1 MYIIVKCLKI
11 GRKFFSGCSIVL
23 GLLIVSTGCYAAA
36 QTSPVSIP
44 SAIPSAN
51 KSPAN
56 ATQALTSTNVKVL
69 SGNQIQIQLNF
80 SKPLASAPVRF
91 ATQQPPRV
99 ILDFKGV
106 TNKLDNSQQNIAL
119 AMVQALTAVQAE
131 GRTRVI
137 IDLTAVTAYQTQ
149 ISGNAFLITFAGSKV
164 EAPKNTPVTATP
176 KKRAATSSS
185 LSPLLNPHQ
194 ITAIDFRRG
203 ESNTGRIVI
212 NLTDSNTS
220 VDVDEQGQQLV
231 VNFLDTRIAQQL
243 QRRLDVTDFGTPVQL
258 ITTKTKGNHVQMTV
272 DINGS
277 YNNMAYQAGKQ
288 FIIEVTSM
296 TMAQQ
301 LEQQKKEPHYTGK
314 RITLNFQD
322 ISVRAALQLISDFT
336 GINIVVSD
344 TVQGTMTLHLE
355 DVPWDQALATI
366 LTMQGLGKRQ
376 FGNVIMV
383 APATEISEREKKEL
397 QNDLQVQALVPLYSE
412 LIQVNYAKAADMAT
426 LLKSKDNSLLGARG
440 SVSVDNRTNSLWVQD
455 TPDKLKEI
463 KDFIKKLDVPVR
475 QVLIEAR
482 IVNID
487 KSYEEDIGVR
497 WGVSN
502 TSDLSGTFRGAS
514 QIANGTAPSAVT
526 PITDRLNVNLPAS
539 PTDSS
544 LQPASFAIA
553 LAKIGQNAFL
563 DLELSALEVEGHAKI
578 VSSPRLVTS
587 NQQPALIQQGS
598 EIPYQEAT
606 SSGATAVAFKEAVLA
621 LRVTPQITPDNRLIL
636 KIQVNQDKPSGQT
649 FGGVPS
655 IDTREIRTQVLVD
668 NGQTIVLGGIYEQTD
683 QTKVVR
689 VPFLGTLPVIGYFFR
704 SKQVVSDRTE
714 LLIFI
719 TPKIV
724 EQSYVA

>member
-1 MYIIVKCLKI
+1 MYIIVKCAKI
-11 GRKFFSGCSIVL
+11 KRKLVMSCGLAL
-23 GLLIVSTGCYAAA
+23 GLLMICTGGYAAA

-44 SAIPSAN
+44 TAI
-51 KSPAN
+51 SPA
-56 ATQALTSTNVKVL
+56 ADTTQTLKSTNVKVL
-69 SGNQIQIQLNF
+69 SGNQVQIQLNF
-80 SKPLASAPVRF
+80 SKMLTTAPVRF

-106 TNKLDNSQQNIAL
+106 TNKLDNAQQNINL
-119 AMVQALTAVQAE
+119 AMVQTLTAVQAE

-137 IDLTAVTAYQTQ
+137 IDLTAVTAYQTE
-149 ISGNAFLITFAGSKV
+149 ISGNAFIITFAGSKV
-164 EAPKNTPVTATP
+164 EPPKTSLPASVAS
-176 KKRAATSSS
+176 KKR
-185 LSPLLNPHQ
+185 SPVIGALGPILHPHQ

-203 ESNTGRIVI
+203 DNNTGRIVVS
-212 NLTDSNTS
+212 LTDSNTS

-231 VNFLDTRIAQQL
+231 LNFLDTRIPQQL

-258 ITTKTKGNHVQMTV
+258 ITTKTNGNHVQMTV

-296 TMAQQ
+296 SMSQQ

-376 FGNVIMV
+376 VGNVIMV
-383 APATEISEREKKEL
+383 APSTEIAEREKKEL
-397 QNDLQVQALVPLYSE
+397 QNDQQVQALVPLYSE
-412 LIQVNYAKAADMAT
+412 LIQVNYAKASDMAS
-426 LLKSKDNSLLGARG
+426 LLKSKDNSILGARG
-440 SVSVDNRTNSLWVQD
+440 SVSVDNRTNSMWVQD

-463 KDFIKKLDVPVR
+463 KDFVKQLDIPVR

-487 KSYEEDIGVR
+487 KTYEEDIGVQ
-497 WGVSN
+497 WGISN
-502 TSDLSGTFRGAS
+502 QDNMSGTFLGANA
-514 QIANGTAPSAVT
+514 IANGTAPSAVQ
-526 PITDRLNVNLPAS
+526 PPSERLNVALPAA
-539 PTDSS
+539 PTSGA
-544 LQPASFAIA
+544 QPASFALA
-553 LAKIGQNAFL
+553 LAKIGSNTFL

-578 VSSPRLVTS
+578 VSTPRLVTS
-587 NQQPALIQQGS
+587 NQQPALIQQGT

-621 LRVTPQITPDNRLIL
+621 LRVTPQITPDNRLIM
-636 KIQVNQDKPSGQT
+636 KIQVNQDEPTGQT

-655 IDTREIRTQVLVD
+655 ISTREIRTQVLVD

-683 QTKVVR
+683 QTSVSR
-689 VPFLGTLPVIGYFFR
+689 VPFLGTLPVVGYLFR
-704 SKQVVSDRTE
+704 NKQVITNRTE

-724 EQSYVA
+724 EQSYVS